1 MSASLQVPLIEF
13 VSTELGVNP
22 ARLLPNTR
30 LNHDLGVDGDD
41 GLEFMAA
48 FSQHFGVD
56 ISSFEASKYF
66 GPEAGGNLFVWL
78 WWFVT
83 CSWPKFVPITLDDLQ
98 ASILAGRWIAGEH
111 DTV

>member
-1 MSASLQVPLIEF
+1 MGTTLQEPLIEF

-22 ARLLPNTR
+22 ARLSPNTR

-48 FSQHFGVD
+48 FSQRFGVD
-56 ISSFEASKYF
+56 ISAFEASKYF
-66 GPEAGGNLFVWL
+66 GPEAGGNIFVWL

-83 CSWPKFVPITLDDLQ
+83 RGWPKFVPITLNDLQ
-98 ASILAGRWIAGEH
+98 ASILAGHWIAGGH
-111 DTV
+111 HAV